1 MSEAPRE
8 LRSLLITVTGGR
20 VLLPNANVAEI
31 ITAATPDPVD
41 NAPPWLLGRVRWRG
55 WRVPLFSF
63 SLLTGL
69 AEKERALNAKVC
81 ILKALGEHQRMPYT
95 AMLCLGFPRLTTVT
109 PDILVPTHHGE
120 EELTSGVRHRVL
132 LRDDQ
137 AFIPDLVSIE
147 NEISGV
153 LQAAAA

>member
-20 VLLPNANVAEI
+20 CLLPNANVAEI
-31 ITAATPDPVD
+31 ITAATPDPVE
-41 NAPPWLLGRVRWRG
+41 NAPSWLLGRVRWRG

-81 ILKALGEHQRMPYT
+81 ILKSLGSHQRMPYT

-109 PDILVPTHHGE
+109 PDILIPTGSE
-120 EELTSGVRHRVL
+120 YDVTPGVRHRVL

-137 AFIPDLVSIE
+137 AYIPDLTYIE
-147 NEISGV
+147 GEIAGV
-153 LQAAAA
+153 LTQAAA